1 MIHRRSLLLIALA
14 LAALIQVRPADAAEL
29 TFTIGGDSK
38 NSNITFESEA
48 DFETILGRTNTAS
61 GTVVADLVAG
71 TGSVDV
77 RVPVASLDTGIE
89 LRNKHLQSGDWLD
102 ARTSPELR
110 FVSRSARKLEDGS
123 WEIAGDFT
131 LHGVS
136 KPLTLRAQVRPIP
149 ADAAKAAGLG
159 KGDWLRVSAPFE
171 VKLSE
176 HGVEVPGKV
185 AGRVSDVWKVKLNLF
200 VNAQG

>member
-1 MIHRRSLLLIALA
+1 MIHRRSLLLSALA

>member
-1 MIHRRSLLLIALA
+1 MTSRPSRLFAAATLLTFGLIH
-14 LAALIQVRPADAAEL
+14 PAFAAERRY
-29 TFTIGGDSK
+29 TVGGDDK
-38 NSNITFESEA
+38 NVNITFESET
-48 DFETILGRTNTAS
+48 DFETILGHSNTATGS
-61 GTVVADLVAG
+61 VVADLEGG

-102 ARTSPELR
+102 AKKAPEIR
-110 FVSRSARKLEDGS
+110 FASSSARRLEDGT

-136 KPLTLRAQVRPIP
+136 RPITVRAQVKPIP
-149 ADAAKAAGLG
+149 AEAAKAAGLG

-171 VKLSE
+171 VKLSD
-176 HGVEVPGKV
+176 HGVEVPSKV

-200 VNAQG
+200 VNANG

>member
-1 MIHRRSLLLIALA
+1 MIHRRPLLLIALA

-171 VKLSE
+171 VRLSE

>member
-171 VKLSE
+171 VRLSE